1 MELKENCES
10 QLFLHWRTILE
21 PLSRGALTLMSDA
34 VLSDPLGVDLDLA
47 TFLREAGVSDVTGEL
62 SNGGLGLLS
71 DLNISTLDLE
81 ILALI

>member
-47 TFLREAGVSDVTGEL
+47 TFLLEAGVSDATATGEL
-62 SNGGLGLLS
+62 SNGGLRLLS
-71 DLNISTLDLE
+71 DLNISTL
-81 ILALI
+81 ALI